1 MTKRNAATPQG
12 PGHAEAQDR
21 AHLRRQVRALR
32 TGVTFTALLGGVA
45 CYIFLTQFGV
55 PSLLAGIIG
64 LVFALLGRVA
74 IASLAVDFVLR
85 SATRDADRIPPH
97 ESPAPTDQQGDQS
110 PRR

>member
-1 MTKRNAATPQG
+1 MANRNAATPQD
-12 PGHAEAQDR
+12 PGHSEAQDR

-45 CYIFLTQFGV
+45 CYLFLTQFGV

-64 LVFALLGRVA
+64 LVFAILGRIA

-85 SATRDADRIPPH
+85 SATRDPDRIPPH
-97 ESPAPTDQQGDQS
+97 EAPGAADRQGERPPQ
-110 PRR
+110 R